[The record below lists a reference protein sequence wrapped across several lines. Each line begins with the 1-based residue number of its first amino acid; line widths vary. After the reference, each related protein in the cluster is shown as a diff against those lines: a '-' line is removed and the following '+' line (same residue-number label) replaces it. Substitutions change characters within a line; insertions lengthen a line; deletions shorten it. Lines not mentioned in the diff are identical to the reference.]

1 MFLYLF
7 CVLLGLAVPSTGR
20 YILSQLNGHEKNELY
35 DQADAVTLNIT
46 GQSRPTLWFN
56 MGWWQLK

>member
-7 CVLLGLAVPSTGR
+7 CILLGLAIPSIARYTLSELTG
-20 YILSQLNGHEKNELY
+20 NKKNELY
-35 DQADAVTLNIT
+35 DQADAVTLNIA

-56 MGWWQLK
+56 MGWWQHK